1 MIYQKLE
8 DKIKWIEENELDVRN
23 RYLELLYLETV
34 FPEDDVE
41 VFKLIAKAKS
51 NLLRDV
57 LENKVLI
64 DRDSIYNHTEWLD
77 KRNTGL
83 DILDSI
89 ESAHFSIGVSM
100 KRAPQTDDESFKEI
114 IFSKLVESIEELK
127 WQV

>member
-23 RYLELLYLETV
+23 RYLELLHLETV

-51 NLLRDV
+51 KLLRDV
-57 LENKVLI
+57 LENKVLV
-64 DRDSIYNHTEWLD
+64 DRESIYNHTEWLD

-89 ESAHFSIGVSM
+89 ESAHFSIVVSM
-100 KRAPQTDDESFKEI
+100 KRAPQIDDEAFKEI

-127 WQV
+127 